1 MNTTRASPPLRHS
14 CISGEGIAITVPAAI
29 SLSVM
34 SWLAWAKRRFSCS
47 VLDKA
52 FTTRMPVMFSRMT
65 RTTTSSRRCT
75 RLYIG
80 RPLAD
85 TTNTT
90 RISTGSMA
98 TRIMAKE
105 ASITSAT
112 HTPPMSS
119 MGARTQRVWNCC
131 TADWTL

>member
-1 MNTTRASPPLRHS
+1 M
-14 CISGEGIAITVPAAI
+14 

-34 SWLAWAKRRFSCS
+34 SWLARAKRRFSYS
-47 VLDKA
+47 VLDRA
-52 FTTRMPVMFSRMT
+52 FTTRMPVIFSRMT
-65 RTTTSSRRCT
+65 RTTTSSRCCT
-75 RLYIG
+75 LLYMG

-85 TTNTT
+85 TANTT

-98 TRIMAKE
+98 TRIMASD
-105 ASITSAT
+105 ASITSET

-119 MGARTQRVWNCC
+119 MGARTHRVWNCC